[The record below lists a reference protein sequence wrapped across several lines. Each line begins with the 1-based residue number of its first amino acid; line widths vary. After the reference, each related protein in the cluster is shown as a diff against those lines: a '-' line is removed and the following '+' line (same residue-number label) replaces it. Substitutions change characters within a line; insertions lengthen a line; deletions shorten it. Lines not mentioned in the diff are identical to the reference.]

1 MNCFRKLALAL
12 FPVVCAAAPW
22 IDRVVPLGAL
32 RGSTAEVEFIGQELS
47 NVTDV
52 WFDTPDLRWV
62 KTAEATAQRVAG
74 TVAIGREAAL
84 GPHLV
89 HLRTKDGRTNTR
101 LFNVTQF
108 PGVIER
114 EPNDPPQAPQQIT
127 LAPQVIHGY
136 LKGRVDIDVY
146 RFEAQAGERWT
157 FDVRSLE
164 YGSHLECELSLE
176 DDRGERVAFNDDR
189 DDYLETPF
197 IEHTFA
203 RSGTYRLKV
212 DQYRGPQ
219 QVDCSANCGYML
231 QISQLPVVLSAS
243 PMGAAA
249 GTTVR
254 MRLHGRHLENVR
266 QVYLT
271 PVRLGE
277 YYRLTFPFT
286 MPLDARADRAARV
299 EGKLIRT
306 AEAEFALPA
315 NMEPGLWRLWVEDP
329 AGVTDSL
336 SIEVTATAGA
346 MDASLD
352 RDGEEDSYDIDAVAG
367 TPLHFYTLAT
377 QLGLPYLDTVLEL
390 FDAKGKLVAEHDD
403 LMTGQGTVIGN
414 PDSSL
419 YYTPS
424 SNERLRLVV
433 RDRINR
439 GGETYSYRLHRRSA
453 LPGFQLQTDP
463 EEFRVFRGQEAEL
476 SVLLIPQPG
485 FKDMVEVWAEGLPPG
500 LTATKGQF
508 RGGQYFG
515 PSDDGDNV
523 IIPDVHLKFR
533 ADGAM
538 PVGEYPIRIHGRAAS
553 GGDLVEAF
561 TTLWIGPPGKRNDVR
576 RPLPAITVNVVDAPP
591 AKLTVKESV
600 VRVVAGAQAQWMAEG
615 ERLPEGCELRVT
627 GLPAGVSAKLKQQGN
642 RVVAE
647 LAAGPSAAGSARAVL
662 EAKVDGRWVFS
673 NPVTVTVAAK

>member
-1 MNCFRKLALAL
+1 
-12 FPVVCAAAPW
+12 
-22 IDRVVPLGAL
+22 
-32 RGSTAEVEFIGQELS
+32 
-47 NVTDV
+47 
-52 WFDTPDLRWV
+52 
-62 KTAEATAQRVAG
+62 
-74 TVAIGREAAL
+74 
-84 GPHLV
+84 
-89 HLRTKDGRTNTR
+89 
-101 LFNVTQF
+101 QF

-114 EPNDPPQAPQQIT
+114 EPNDPPQAPQAIK

-146 RFEAQAGERWT
+146 RFEARAGERWT
-157 FDVRSLE
+157 FDIRSLE

-176 DDRGERVAFNDDR
+176 DDAGKRVAFNDDR

-197 IEHTFA
+197 LEHKFT
-203 RSGTYRLKV
+203 RSGSYRLKV

-243 PMGAAA
+243 PMGGVA
-249 GTTVR
+249 GTTARV
-254 MRLHGRHLENVR
+254 RLHGRHLENVR
-266 QVYLT
+266 KVYLT

-286 MPLDARADRAARV
+286 MPLRARADRAATRV
-299 EGKLIRT
+299 EGKVIGT

-315 NMEPGLWRLWVEDP
+315 SMEPGLWRLWVEDP

-336 SIEVTATAGA
+336 SFEVTAAAGA
-346 MDASLD
+346 VDGSLD
-352 RDGEEDSYDIDAVAG
+352 REGEEDSYDIDAEAG
-367 TPLHFYTLAT
+367 KPLHFYTLAT

-390 FDAKGKLVAEHDD
+390 FDGNGKLVAEHDD

-439 GGETYSYRLHRRSA
+439 GGETYSYRLHQRSA

-476 SVLLIPQPG
+476 SVLLIPEPG
-485 FKDMVEVWAEGLPPG
+485 FKEVVEVWAEGLPPG
-500 LTATKGQF
+500 LTASKGQF

-538 PVGEYPIRIHGRAAS
+538 PVGEYPIRIYGRPVS
-553 GGDLVEAF
+553 GGAPVEAF

-591 AKLTVKESV
+591 AKLSVKESA
-600 VRVVAGAQAQWMAEG
+600 VRVVAGAQAQLAAEG
-615 ERLPEGCELRVT
+615 ERLPEGCEIRMT
-627 GLPAGVSAKLKQQGN
+627 GLPPGVNATMKQQGS
-642 RVVAE
+642 RVVVE
-647 LAAGPSAAGSARAVL
+647 LTGATAGSARAVL